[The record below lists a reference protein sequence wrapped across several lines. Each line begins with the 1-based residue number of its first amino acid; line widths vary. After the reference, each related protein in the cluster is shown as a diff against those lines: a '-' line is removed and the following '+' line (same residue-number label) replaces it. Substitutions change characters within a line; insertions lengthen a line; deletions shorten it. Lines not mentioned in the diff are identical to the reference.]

1 MKPIQAAVFD
11 LDGTILDTLDDL
23 SDSLAAVL
31 RRAGLPERTREET
44 RRFVGNGIRLLIER
58 AVPEGTEQ
66 NKTDAVYADFLS
78 YYGAHCAEK
87 TAPYPGIAE
96 MLRALRSAGIRTAV
110 VSNKADG
117 PVKTLVARY
126 FPALFDAAVGEREG
140 IRRKPAP
147 DALFEVIR
155 LLGVSPDGTVYV
167 GDSDVDIETAKN
179 AGIPCLSVAWGFR
192 SRDFLFRHGAT
203 VLIERPEELTALLLD
218 KEKEK
223 KYD

>member
-58 AVPEGTEQ
+58 AVPKGTEQ
-66 NKTDAVYADFLS
+66 SKTDAVYADFLS

-96 MLRALRSAGIRTAV
+96 TLRALRSAGIRTAV
-110 VSNKADG
+110 VSNKADA

-126 FPALFDAAVGEREG
+126 FPSLFDAAVGEREG

-203 VLIERPEELTALLLD
+203 ALIERPEELTALLLD

>member
-1 MKPIQAAVFD
+1 MNDCKAAVFD

-23 SDSLAAVL
+23 ADSLAAVL
-31 RRAGLPERTREET
+31 HSAGLPERTWEET

-58 AVPEGTEQ
+58 AVPPGTDEK
-66 NKTDAVYADFLS
+66 KTDEVYAAFLS

-96 MLRALRSAGIRTAV
+96 TLAALRRAGIRTAV
-110 VSNKADG
+110 VSNKADA

-126 FPALFDAAVGEREG
+126 FPSLFDAAVGEREG

-147 DALFEVIR
+147 DSLFEVIR
-155 LLGVSPDGTVYV
+155 LLGVSPGETVYI

-179 AGIPCLSVAWGFR
+179 AGIPCLSVTWGFR
-192 SRDFLFRHGAT
+192 SRDFLCRHGAGKL
-203 VLIERPEELTALLLD
+203 VDRPEELIALLAG
-218 KEKEK
+218 KERF
-223 KYD
+223 YG